1 MIPADVWEEI
11 LGLARGTPKGRRAQ
25 RAPTEDVEE
34 APPPEVEELASR
46 ERERRVPREREP
58 GRDSPSPMVSRS
70 DRVPADR
77 KFPRSHGA
85 DAILYSEKPALARS
99 GQRAP
104 RDPEYQDVE
113 SSAASVRAELFGGG
127 TLKELRKAIVHQEV
141 LGKPVALR
149 DES

>member
-1 MIPADVWEEI
+1 
-11 LGLARGTPKGRRAQ
+11 LARGTPKGRKAQ
-25 RAPTEDVEE
+25 TTPPEDVEE
-34 APPPEVEELASR
+34 ALPPEVEEPDPR
-46 ERERRVPREREP
+46 ERERRVPSDIDP
-58 GRDSPSPMVSRS
+58 GRDSPSPVASRS
-70 DRVPADR
+70 DRVPLDR

-104 RDPEYQDVE
+104 RDSEDQDMDVA
-113 SSAASVRAELFGGG
+113 AASVRAELFGGG